1 MWKNAGHS
9 ALDWNPSSVE
19 SKQRIIFF
27 ALTQKQ
33 KQKQNKNK
41 KEGEKSKQKTT
52 DERMFCVVKMGSS
65 GTSEAVQN
73 YGQTWACVRD
83 SKFPGWRSV
92 IDGPNLE
99 LANLLAL
106 GSLFLKKKQ
115 SIFLM

>member
-41 KEGEKSKQKTT
+41 KEGEKSKQKQPMK
-52 DERMFCVVKMGSS
+52 ECFV
-65 GTSEAVQN
+65 
-73 YGQTWACVRD
+73 
-83 SKFPGWRSV
+83 
-92 IDGPNLE
+92 L
-99 LANLLAL
+99 
-106 GSLFLKKKQ
+106 
-115 SIFLM
+115 